1 MIKRA
6 ITNHDL
12 MKWGLGSTAPTT
24 RARRGVFFCVLG
36 VCLVL
41 NTACNRRSTSAPVRK
56 HEGPNV
62 VLISLDTTRSDHL
75 GCYGYDK
82 PVSPRI
88 DELAER
94 GTVFNMAMCTASVT
108 PVSHASILT
117 GHNPYTHGLRV
128 LHGLYDY
135 QLPDTAVTMAEV
147 LGGVGYQ
154 TAAFISAFPAGG
166 RFGLAQGFDIFNE
179 NFLKNSVQQIVTEDG
194 TVNTGLNQRRAGP
207 TTDLALDWLGQT
219 ESPFFLWLH
228 YFDPHDPM
236 LLPPGDYLRK
246 HPVPTG
252 TTNEVLRTLYDI
264 EIQYM
269 DEHIGRVVD
278 YLESGGQLDN
288 TVIVI
293 VSDHGEGLGDHNW
306 WSHGILYQE
315 QIQAVLIVAAPGK
328 PRGRKVD
335 HLVSIID
342 VMPTTLELV
351 GLDIEQMPEM
361 DGQSIMP
368 MLAGDTSES
377 LRTVYADAVNTFSAY
392 GDTALKS
399 VGREDDMLFCITDGR
414 WKYIHHLKYENNSEL
429 YDLKN
434 DPGELK
440 NLYASNQD
448 HVERLRQDLQARRPM
463 PSLRQSG
470 NMTAEDIK
478 RLQSLGYAR

>member
-1 MIKRA
+1 MC
-6 ITNHDL
+6 NDL
-12 MKWGLGSTAPTT
+12 KKWRLINDAPTM
-24 RARRGVFFCVLG
+24 RARRGVFLCVVGVFLG
-36 VCLVL
+36 L
-41 NTACNRRSTSAPVRK
+41 NISCNRRSASAPIKK

-62 VLISLDTTRSDHL
+62 VLISLDTTRADHL

-88 DELAER
+88 DEVAKR
-94 GTVFNMAMCTASVT
+94 GTVFNMAMCTASIT

-117 GHNPYTHGLRV
+117 GNNPYAHGLRV

-166 RFGLAQGFDIFNE
+166 RFGLAQGFDTFNE
-179 NFLKNSVQQIVTEDG
+179 DFLKNSVQQIVTEDG

-207 TTDLALDWLGQT
+207 STDLALDWLNQT
-219 ESPFFLWLH
+219 KSPYFLWLH

-236 LLPPGDYLRK
+236 LLPPGGFLRK

-264 EIQYM
+264 EIEYM

-278 YLESGGQLDN
+278 YLDSVGQLDN

-293 VSDHGEGLGDHNW
+293 VSDHGEGLGDHDW

-315 QIQAVLIVAAPGK
+315 QIQAVFIVAAPGK
-328 PRGRKVD
+328 PGGRKVD

-342 VMPTTLELV
+342 IMPTTLELV
-351 GLDIEQMPEM
+351 GLDSEQMPEM
-361 DGQSIMP
+361 DGHSIVP
-368 MLAGDTSES
+368 MLIGDTSEP
-377 LRTVYADAVNTFSAY
+377 LRTVYADAVNTLSAY
-392 GDTALKS
+392 GDVALKS
-399 VGREDDMLFCITDGR
+399 AGREEDILFCITDGR
-414 WKYIHHLKYENNSEL
+414 WKYIHHLKHEKNSEL

-434 DPGELK
+434 DPGELN
-440 NLYASNQD
+440 NLYASSQD
-448 HVERLRQDLQARRPM
+448 HVKRLRKDLQTRRPM
-463 PSLRQSG
+463 PSVRQSG
-470 NMTAEDIK
+470 NMSTEDIK

>member
-1 MIKRA
+1 MRRR
-6 ITNHDL
+6 L
-12 MKWGLGSTAPTT
+12 MQWKLCSNAPTL
-24 RARRGVFFCVLG
+24 RVVSGSACALG
-36 VCLVL
+36 ACFIL
-41 NTACNRRSTSAPVRK
+41 NTSCSRNSTSTPAKK

-88 DELAER
+88 DEVAAR
-94 GTVFNMAMCTASVT
+94 GTVFNIAMCTASVT

-117 GHNPYTHGLRV
+117 GHYPYTHGLRV

-135 QLPDTAVTMAEV
+135 QLPDSAITMAEV
-147 LGGVGYQ
+147 LGEVGYQ
-154 TAAFISAFPAGG
+154 TGAFISAFPAGG
-166 RFGLAQGFDIFNE
+166 RFGLAQGFDTFNE
-179 NFLKNSVQQIVTEDG
+179 DFLKNSVQQIVTEDG
-194 TVNTGLNQRRAGP
+194 TVNTGLNQRGAGP
-207 TTDLALDWLGQT
+207 TTDLALEWLNQT

-236 LLPPGDYLRK
+236 LLPPKEYLHK
-246 HPVPTG
+246 YPAPTG
-252 TTNEVLRTLYDI
+252 TTNEILRTLYDI

-278 YLESGGQLDN
+278 YLDSAGQLDN

-315 QIQAVLIVAAPGK
+315 QIQAALVVAAPGK
-328 PRGRKVD
+328 PGGRQVD

-342 VMPTTLELV
+342 VMPTTLDLV
-351 GLDIEQMPEM
+351 GLDLEQVPEM
-361 DGQSIMP
+361 DGQSVVP
-368 MLAGDTSES
+368 MLMGDNSEP
-377 LRTVYADAVNTFSAY
+377 LRTVYADAVNTLTAY
-392 GDTALKS
+392 GDAALQS

-414 WKYIHHLKYENNSEL
+414 WKYIHHLKHENKSEL

-440 NLYASNQD
+440 NLYAANREQ
-448 HVERLRQDLQARRPM
+448 VERLRRDLQARRPM
-463 PSLRQSG
+463 PSMRQSD
-470 NMTAEDIK
+470 NMSTEDIQ